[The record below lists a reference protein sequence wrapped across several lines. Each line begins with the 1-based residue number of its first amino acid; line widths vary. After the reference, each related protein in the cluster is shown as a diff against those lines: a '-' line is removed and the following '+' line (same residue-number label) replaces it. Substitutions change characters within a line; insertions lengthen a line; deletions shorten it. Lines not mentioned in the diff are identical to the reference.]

1 LPADEG
7 RGPGLRELKKARTRT
22 EIQRQALQLFRRQ
35 GYPATTV
42 EQIAAAAEVSQS
54 TFFRYFP
61 SKEDLVLWDE
71 YDPRLLAALREQPPE
86 LSPIGALRAAMLTV
100 FGQLTAEELALEQD
114 RGRLI
119 NAVPELRA
127 RSLDFGLQSVDA
139 LADALAERVG
149 RSAGDF
155 EVRNVVGAVMG
166 ALLTAWL
173 AVAKDP
179 DADMVALADAALA
192 HLEAGLPL

>member
-1 LPADEG
+1 MPAGEG

-22 EIQRQALQLFRRQ
+22 EIQRQALRLFRRQ

-71 YDPRLLAALREQPPE
+71 YDPRLVAALREQPPE
-86 LSPIGALRAAMLTV
+86 LSPIAALRAALSTV
-100 FGQLTAEELALEQD
+100 FAQMTPEELALQQD

-119 NAVPELRA
+119 NTVPELRA
-127 RSLDFGLQSVDA
+127 RSLDLGLQGVDA
-139 LADALAERVG
+139 LAEGLAERVG
-149 RSAGDF
+149 RSPGDF
-155 EVRNVVGAVMG
+155 EVRNLMGAVMG
-166 ALLTAWL
+166 AMLTAWM
-173 AVAKDP
+173 AVANDP
-179 DADMVALADAALA
+179 DVDMVAISDAALA

>member
-1 LPADEG
+1 LPAGEG
-7 RGPGLRELKKARTRT
+7 RGPRLRELKKARTRT
-22 EIQRQALQLFRRQ
+22 EIQRQALRLFWRQ

-71 YDPRLLAALREQPPE
+71 YDPRFIAALREQPLE
-86 LSPIGALRAAMLTV
+86 LPPIPALRAAVSTV
-100 FGQLTAEELALEQD
+100 FARMTPEELTLQQD

-119 NAVPELRA
+119 NTVPELRA
-127 RSLDFGLQSVDA
+127 RSLDLGLRGLAA
-139 LADALAERVG
+139 LAEGLAERVG
-149 RSAGDF
+149 RSAQDF
-155 EVRNVVGAVMG
+155 EVRNVIGAVMG
-166 ALLTAWL
+166 VLLTVWMAL
-173 AVAKDP
+173 ANDP
-179 DADMVALADAALA
+179 DADLVGLVDAALA